1 MFKYAKSL
9 VVKRL
14 KGVVSSQRG
23 RVVLD
28 FSLLFAVALL
38 IFRNFFLSSD
48 WPGGGDVLGWI
59 SRVYIFGKDFRWLYV
74 WRPYSFGFVEQINSM
89 DFFLML
95 INLVCRSGAETI
107 KVFTFTSFLV
117 AGFSMYAFAYR
128 YTRKNLAALSASLV
142 YILNQ
147 WLFTQ
152 FTEMHVDILFGYAL
166 APLLFLLLDRAL
178 KNGRLKDLAAFS
190 ILFSICLTGFYP
202 GSVII
207 YTGFLTLF
215 LVFYVFTPT
224 NTPDLRK
231 RLKRSIKVLL
241 CSGTLVFLMSSFYIL
256 PFICNV
262 QARFYSQ
269 EFGYPIEDA
278 IALSYR
284 NMTDAFNLKGM
295 EVWGYISL
303 VDVRTEVDLQLLPVS
318 AILFGV
324 FLLAYCTV
332 LFRRDRYTF
341 FFLFS
346 ALVATFLA
354 KGPYP
359 PFENIFTWAWFN
371 VPHFNVFRVASR
383 FAMMLTLSHAFFISV
398 LVSMVTDYI
407 SKKQGLQAQGM
418 SSDTSLTLRSANG
431 KKRILYV
438 SSDLLDRIVKPLRS
452 SLRYFCMLL
461 LIFILSSGFLAC
473 WFFLQHGLQAYS
485 PPANFISPYEWIAEQ
500 PGDFKIVSVTRSP
513 GEWELTS
520 TESDFGSSGMLTT
533 LGWGH
538 DIGYESSF
546 IHDKPVLQDGGWE
559 LKSRM
564 FVDHLRFKQ
573 VRETLTDQLLKLLGT
588 LNYKYVVLP
597 PYSSQEVNTFFLNQ
611 RGAVVAYN
619 QSDSVV
625 IENAFHSSEIFGAT
639 RHVVVIGGLRSLF
652 SLLKIDSF
660 HPNQTVPLFADQLDT
675 SSFFGSVAFND
686 SEALLFDDSD
696 FMDLVMLSSENMNV
710 ILASQYGAASRNY
723 VQYWV
728 PTQSWSQ
735 EGSLVLGG
743 TTLTT
748 FGKNSISIPFELNA
762 DGEYEVFIRV
772 GYTQS
777 RGNLAI
783 HMDGFPLDAIRPYAD
798 SWETLKW
805 TNVGS
810 LYLEKGRHTIF
821 LTNDGT
827 GWNDVDAVAV
837 VRSSVLE
844 QQIKEVA
851 GKLENYSG
859 RIIYLMSSAHVFA
872 GHLPPEWRLVQIPYQ
887 GEMLEAISSST
898 LYARVLVPREGWYG
912 IAARVAYGPE
922 FGNMTVRFNGFSATV
937 SCNCTSE
944 GFRWVELGKSGFLTS
959 SNMAIFVDSAGRIK
973 FDQLAFYSVTGTDD
987 TTTLNQI
994 FAAEQSAPSISWNRV
1009 DESRYVARVR
1019 TDKSFFLIF
1028 SEAYHLLWRAFVNDQ
1043 EICPIVAYSVVNGF
1057 FINKTGEFDVTIYF
1071 TGQTYADI
1079 GLKVS
1084 ATTLV
1089 ATAIY
1094 LVAYPSLYRK
1104 LRNKLRMVRPGK
1116 AKT

>member
-1 MFKYAKSL
+1 
-9 VVKRL
+9 
-14 KGVVSSQRG
+14 
-23 RVVLD
+23 
-28 FSLLFAVALL
+28 
-38 IFRNFFLSSD
+38 
-48 WPGGGDVLGWI
+48 
-59 SRVYIFGKDFRWLYV
+59 
-74 WRPYSFGFVEQINSM
+74 M

-95 INLVCRSGAETI
+95 TNLVCQSGAETV
-107 KVFTFTSFLV
+107 KVFTFTSFIV

-190 ILFSICLTGFYP
+190 LLFSTCLTGFYP

-207 YTGFLTLF
+207 YTSFLALF
-215 LVFYVFTPT
+215 LAFYIFTPT
-224 NTPDLRK
+224 NTPNFRK

-241 CSGTLVFLMSSFYIL
+241 CSGILIFLLSSFYIL
-256 PFICNV
+256 PFVYNV
-262 QARFYSQ
+262 RARFYSK
-269 EFGYPIEDA
+269 EFGYDIEEA
-278 IALSYR
+278 FAFSYG
-284 NMTDAFNLKGM
+284 NMIDAFNLKGV
-295 EVWGYISL
+295 EHWGYKRL

-318 AILFGV
+318 AILFSI

-332 LFRRDRYTF
+332 IFKRDRYTF

-346 ALVATFLA
+346 TLVAIFIA

-359 PFENIFTWAWFN
+359 PFEHIFVWAWFN
-371 VPHFNVFRVASR
+371 IPHFNAFRVASR
-383 FAMMLTLSHAFFISV
+383 FTMMLALSHAFFVSV
-398 LVSMVTDYI
+398 LVSIVTDYI

-418 SSDTSLTLRSANG
+418 SSDISLTLTSDNG
-431 KKRILYV
+431 KKRILYI
-438 SSDLLDRIVKPLRS
+438 SSEILDKIVKPLRKF
-452 SLRYFCMLL
+452 LRYFCMLL
-461 LIFILSSGFLAC
+461 LIFILSSGFLSC
-473 WFFLQHGLQAYS
+473 WFFLQHGLQVYS

-500 PGDFKIVSVTRSP
+500 PGDFKIVSVTRSTS
-513 GEWELTS
+513 EWEFTGA
-520 TESDFGSSGMLTT
+520 ESDIGFSGMLTT

-564 FVDHLRFKQ
+564 FVDHLRLKQ
-573 VRETLTDQLLKLLGT
+573 VRGTMTDQLLKLLGT

-611 RGAVVAYN
+611 EGAMVVYN
-619 QSDSVV
+619 QSNSVV
-625 IENAFHSSEIFGAT
+625 IENAFHNSEIFGAT
-639 RHVVVIGGLRSLF
+639 QQIVVVGGLRSLF
-652 SLLKIDSF
+652 SLLKIGSF
-660 HPNQTVPLFADQLDT
+660 HPSQTVPLFANHLDS
-675 SSFFGSVAFND
+675 SSFFGSAVFND

-723 VQYWV
+723 TRYWA
-728 PTQSWSQ
+728 PAYSWRH

-748 FGKNSISIPFELNA
+748 FGKNSISIPFELKA
-762 DGEYEVFIRV
+762 DGEYEVLIRV
-772 GYTQS
+772 GYAQNKGS
-777 RGNLAI
+777 LAV
-783 HMDGFPLDAIRPYAD
+783 HVDGFPLKAIRPYAD
-798 SWETLKW
+798 SLETLKW

-810 LYLEKGRHTIF
+810 LYLEKGKHKIF

-827 GWNDVDAVAV
+827 GCNDVDAVAV
-837 VRSSVLE
+837 VESSMLE
-844 QQIKEVA
+844 QQIKEVKD
-851 GKLENYSG
+851 KLKDYSG
-859 RIIYLMSSAHVFA
+859 RIIYLMSSAHAFA
-872 GHLPPEWRLVQIPYQ
+872 HQLPPEWRLVQTPYQ

-898 LYARVLVPREGWYG
+898 LHASVTIPREGWYR
-912 IAARVAYGPE
+912 IAARLAYGPG

-937 SCNCTSE
+937 SCNSASE
-944 GFRWVELGKSGFLTS
+944 GFRWIELGNPVFLTS
-959 SNMAIFVDSAGRIK
+959 SNMAIFVDSIGHIK
-973 FDQLAFYSVTGTDD
+973 LDQLTFYSVTGTDD

-994 FAAEQSAPSISWNRV
+994 FTTEQSAPSISWNKV
-1009 DESRYVARVR
+1009 DESRYAAHVK
-1019 TDKSFFLIF
+1019 TDKPFFLIF
-1028 SEAYHLLWRAFVNDQ
+1028 SEAHHPLWRAFIDDQ
-1043 EICPIVAYSVVNGF
+1043 EISPIVAYSVVNGF
-1057 FINKTGEFDVTIYF
+1057 FINKTGEFDVTINF

-1079 GLKVS
+1079 GLKIS
-1084 ATTLV
+1084 AITLV
-1089 ATAIY
+1089 ATVIY
-1094 LVAYPSLYRK
+1094 LVTYPNLYRK
-1104 LRNKLRMVRPGK
+1104 LRNKLQMIRQGK